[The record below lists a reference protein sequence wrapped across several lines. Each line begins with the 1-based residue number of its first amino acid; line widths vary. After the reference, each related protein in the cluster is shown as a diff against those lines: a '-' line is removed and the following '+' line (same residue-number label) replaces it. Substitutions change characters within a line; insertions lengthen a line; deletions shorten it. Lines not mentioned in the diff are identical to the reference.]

1 MSVNNTETAEEFL
14 GNAADSYGLSSFT
27 DLMDTMVK
35 EEVAEE
41 AVEDA
46 ATSTTLGSPDASA
59 VDGSEL
65 PTAGDDLEDGSS
77 GGGFDAEDGSEGDD
91 GTPDGDSEFAS
102 ASDGGSAAPATWTA
116 EPSTLVVELGKMS
129 TQIEENLSSA
139 FQQQAYEDAKGEYGE
154 YFDALAKHPRMLVG
168 VEVPVIGGDGT
179 ETLQSSADA
188 RDWQE
193 AVKSILVDEIR
204 GRAEKEMEDSQ
215 EFLRVTHQAIS
226 LFQQNQD
233 LIPGAKGF
241 DVDLANRFTEL
252 AAPYEIR
259 VDGTLKGYSIDV
271 QPLINS
277 LRAQKPA
284 VKAPAP
290 VKKSV
295 ASKPQKGITSKAGS
309 SGSNKED
316 YSALFGTLG
325 LPNLSI

>member
-1 MSVNNTETAEEFL
+1 MSETNAVSAQEFL
-14 GNAADSYGLSSFT
+14 GSPAESFGLSSFA
-27 DLMDTMVK
+27 DVMDTMVS
-35 EEVAEE
+35 EGGAEE
-41 AVEDA
+41 AVEDVVS
-46 ATSTTLGSPDASA
+46 STTVGGSDESTPDG
-59 VDGSEL
+59 VEL
-65 PTAGDDLEDGSS
+65 PTAGDGFEDGSD
-77 GGGFDAEDGSEGDD
+77 GGDAPTEDGSEGTD
-91 GTPDGDSEFAS
+91 GAP
-102 ASDGGSAAPATWTA
+102 DGGSELPSTTDGGPAAPATWTA
-116 EPSTLVVELGKMS
+116 EPASLVAELGKMS
-129 TQIEENLSSA
+129 TQIEENLSTA

-259 VDGTLKGYSIDV
+259 VDGVLKGYSIDV

-277 LRAQKPA
+277 IRNQKPA
-284 VKAPAP
+284 PRQAPP
-290 VKKSV
+290 VKKS
-295 ASKPQKGITSKAGS
+295 ADLKPQKGITSKAGS
-309 SGSNKED
+309 SSSDKED
-316 YSALFGTLG
+316 FSALFGTLG
-325 LPNLSI
+325 LPNLAI

>member
-14 GNAADSYGLSSFT
+14 GNAADSYGLASFSS
-27 DLMDTMVK
+27 LMDTMVEQ
-35 EEVAEE
+35 EEAEE
-41 AVEDA
+41 TVEDVVSS
-46 ATSTTLGSPDASA
+46 ATFGGANEGAS
-59 VDGSEL
+59 DGVEF
-65 PTAGDDLEDGSS
+65 PTAGDDYEDGSD
-77 GGGFDAEDGSEGDD
+77 GGEDSSTDGSEGDD

-325 LPNLSI
+325 LPNLAI